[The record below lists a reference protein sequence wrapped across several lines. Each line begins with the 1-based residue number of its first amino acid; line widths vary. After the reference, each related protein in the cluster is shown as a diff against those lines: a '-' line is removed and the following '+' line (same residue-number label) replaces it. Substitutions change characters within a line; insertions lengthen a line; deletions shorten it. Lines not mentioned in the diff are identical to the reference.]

1 MCSGLPSAWW
11 RGLWSLVASLDLLSD
26 PNGALIQRFGLWNAE
41 KRIAVPSIIVV
52 EQAGT
57 IVYFYSGHDFADRPG
72 DAEVFTALARMERGG
87 TYEDGAPQIQVA
99 PDEAQ
104 QSVGPDRRAMSLE
117 ELVPYYQGAFFSS
130 VALKA
135 RLADRGERGAVSE
148 ISSYQGMV
156 RAYRDALKETA
167 DMK

>member
-1 MCSGLPSAWW
+1 MADNAAMVEKLRLPFP
-11 RGLWSLVASLDLLSD
+11 LLSD

-41 KRIAVPSIIVV
+41 EHIAVPAIVV
-52 EQAGT
+52 VDQTGT
-57 IVYFYSGHDFADRPG
+57 IAYRYRGHDFADRPG
-72 DAEVFTALARMERGG
+72 DAEVFTALARLERGG
-87 TYEDGAPQIQVA
+87 AYMDGAPQIHVA

-117 ELVPYYQGAFFSS
+117 ALVPYYQGAFFTL
-130 VALKA
+130 VALKG
-135 RLADRGERGAVSE
+135 RLADRGEREAASE

-156 RAYRDALKETA
+156 RDYRDALRATA